1 MLDGK
6 SVTISPVSEKGQD
19 ARMTRRRVLILA
31 AIVATLLLAA
41 EFYGPFA
48 FQRSAGY
55 GRGWGTCADG

>member
-1 MLDGK
+1 M
-6 SVTISPVSEKGQD
+6 
-19 ARMTRRRVLILA
+19 ARLSVLILA
-31 AIVATLLLAA
+31 ATLLLAA

>member
-1 MLDGK
+1 M
-6 SVTISPVSEKGQD
+6 
-19 ARMTRRRVLILA
+19 ARLSVLILA
-31 AIVATLLLAA
+31 AIVATLLLAT